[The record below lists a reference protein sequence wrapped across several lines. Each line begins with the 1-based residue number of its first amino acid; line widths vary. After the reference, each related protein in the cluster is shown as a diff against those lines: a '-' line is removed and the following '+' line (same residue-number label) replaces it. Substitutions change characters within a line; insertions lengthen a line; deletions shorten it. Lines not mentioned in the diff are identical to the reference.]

1 MGLLLQQWGARTKNR
16 FPCFLLPRWGQVPS
30 LYVVRVGVGPGVGL
44 EGRLRCFPHPLGVL
58 YTGDILS
65 SLPASQHLA
74 FVPCSS
80 KGAPVFSG
88 LSVSLGFRI
97 CPNCTCTQPFLVP
110 RSFPVFCHSRRG
122 VFRCKHCSKG
132 SQVPTCLMS
141 NFPLFAVHP
150 SPSPTTYVPPYNQE
164 GQKDDEAVVW
174 RIIQQAVRVQEL

>member
-1 MGLLLQQWGARTKNR
+1 MPHLGGIECRGMGSTLLSVPTPCFCSWLFRSGTWAFWFVCILLSVICSNCASTQLLL
-16 FPCFLLPRWGQVPS
+16 VP
-30 LYVVRVGVGPGVGL
+30 Y
-44 EGRLRCFPHPLGVL
+44 
-58 YTGDILS
+58 
-65 SLPASQHLA
+65 
-74 FVPCSS
+74 
-80 KGAPVFSG
+80 
-88 LSVSLGFRI
+88 
-97 CPNCTCTQPFLVP
+97 
-110 RSFPVFCHSRRG
+110 SFTVFCCSRRC